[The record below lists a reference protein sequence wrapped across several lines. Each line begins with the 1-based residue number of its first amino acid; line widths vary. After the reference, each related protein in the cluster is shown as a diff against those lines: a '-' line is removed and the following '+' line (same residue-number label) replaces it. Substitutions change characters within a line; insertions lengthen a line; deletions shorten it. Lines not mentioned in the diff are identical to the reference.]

1 MEYTHRSSLWNTS
14 PCATYEGE
22 SSLRCLGSRDL
33 TTSKAIA
40 AVAIARKFTI
50 EETVSA
56 GFTTAGVVFIFSAT
70 GLLRWFTH
78 VIPTPVVKGIQV
90 GAGLSL
96 VISAGTSL
104 LQPLGWTVPNA
115 GDNLIW
121 ALFAFLALLSTQK
134 LPKVPYALL
143 IFILGLVISAII
155 AGRSSAPSF
164 ALWNPDT
171 FVPSWTD
178 FKTGALD
185 AGLGQI
191 PLTTL
196 NSIIAV
202 SYLAS
207 DLLPHI
213 PAPGVI
219 QIGISVALMNLI
231 GGWFGAMPVCHG
243 SGGLA
248 AQYRFGA
255 RSGASIII
263 LGLFKMILGLFFGET
278 LVGLLKEY
286 PKSLLGIMVL
296 AAGLEL
302 AKVGENLNYGARDLW
317 EAFESAET
325 SPGEEAPKRQRQ
337 LSDDERKER
346 WTVMFMT
353 IGGLLAFKNDG
364 IGFLAGILCHLSY
377 RSAGLWESWGGLRLM
392 KKDDKKSRRERRA
405 TTVEEEEEQLLLD
418 TDHET

>member
-1 MEYTHRSSLWNTS
+1 
-14 PCATYEGE
+14 
-22 SSLRCLGSRDL
+22 
-33 TTSKAIA
+33 
-40 AVAIARKFTI
+40 
-50 EETVSA
+50 
-56 GFTTAGVVFIFSAT
+56 
-70 GLLRWFTH
+70 
-78 VIPTPVVKGIQV
+78 
-90 GAGLSL
+90 LSL

-104 LQPLGWTVPNA
+104 LQPLGWTTPTA

-134 LPKVPYALL
+134 LTKVPYALF
-143 IFILGLVISAII
+143 IFILGLIISAII
-155 AGRSSAPSF
+155 AGRNNAPSF
-164 ALWNPDT
+164 AIWHPGT

-202 SYLAS
+202 SYLAA

-213 PAPGVI
+213 PAPGVTE
-219 QIGISVALMNLI
+219 IGISVALMNLI

-263 LGLFKMILGLFFGET
+263 LGLFKMLLGLFFGET

-302 AKVGENLNYGARDLW
+302 AKVGESLNYGARDLW
-317 EAFESAET
+317 EASEST
-325 SPGEEAPKRQRQ
+325 DPSPGEETPKRQRQ

-364 IGFLAGILCHLSY
+364 VGFLAGIFCHLAY
-377 RSAGLWESWGGLRLM
+377 RSSDLWESWGGLSFLK
-392 KKDDKKSRRERRA
+392 KKDDKKSRRDRRA

-418 TDHET
+418 ADHET